1 MQVVLLSQR
10 LGGVQADERVWG
22 SGPGPWPGRSLAGPA
37 GGSRAWRL
45 EVRCISLTSVDG
57 SVFLE
62 VLRGSPCLLRPCQ
75 CRAWPTPVPSRP
87 VTISTPDLSFPSGQ
101 SCFDVSKCTD
111 ASPQLRVP
119 CGSQTLRDRGHTRP
133 LTLPLAGGS
142 PSAAPGAGGG
152 ACCSGTSWDCRSPTE
167 ASSPVPRHPPLP
179 WWCRPAYLHVP
190 RAPGSRLLAASP
202 ASSWAQTALF
212 CRSDRGVCA
221 AVPWGSPVPPYPHL
235 PEGTAHGP
243 WAEFKSTKST

>member
-1 MQVVLLSQR
+1 MCEEPGLSAFIPLPGVRRPAADAHAPSLL
-10 LGGVQADERVWG
+10 LATWA
-22 SGPGPWPGRSLAGPA
+22 PGHASRWCRPRSRCSVHDTPKLASFPVCVPGRKTRRECRLSCCLSGSVGCRPTSECGARVLAPGRVAPLAGPA

-45 EVRCISLTSVDG
+45 EVRCISLTPVDG

-87 VTISTPDLSFPSGQ
+87 VTISTPELSSPSGQ

-119 CGSQTLRDRGHTRP
+119 CGSQTLHDRGHARP

-152 ACCSGTSWDCRSPTE
+152 ACCSGTSWDC
-167 ASSPVPRHPPLP
+167 
-179 WWCRPAYLHVP
+179 
-190 RAPGSRLLAASP
+190 
-202 ASSWAQTALF
+202 
-212 CRSDRGVCA
+212 
-221 AVPWGSPVPPYPHL
+221 
-235 PEGTAHGP
+235 
-243 WAEFKSTKST
+243 